1 MVYESDIIYSQRNEC
16 GMVNF
21 FRKLFI
27 KNYEET
33 NNPRVREAHGK
44 LATVVGIVSNLLL
57 FIAKFLI
64 GFFAGSIAIMGDSFN
79 NLSDMGSSSVTL
91 FGIHMAN
98 KPADEDHPYGHERIE
113 YILSLFVSI
122 FIIIIGVELISESF
136 TNFIAGLNE
145 AKTQNYSIA
154 TIIVLVISILI
165 KLWQGLFNKKIGKLI
180 NSLPLEATAAD
191 SINDMISTS
200 AILVATIISMIFP
213 EIKVFEYYI
222 SLDSLMGVGVAIFI
236 IISGIKLIFET
247 IDPLIGVGPDSE
259 FVKKIISDVE
269 SFEGVLGIHDVIC
282 HMYGPTTCFMS
293 VHVEVDCRSDINVS
307 HDLIDNIER
316 IIKEKHHIELVI
328 HMDPIDVHSEEV
340 KLYRDIVSNL
350 LKEYSNKVSFHDFRI
365 VKGETHTNVIFDC
378 VLPCDMKD
386 KKDEIKKML
395 QVELL
400 KHGEIFVVIN
410 FDMCY
415 TTVEE

>member
-1 MVYESDIIYSQRNEC
+1 
-16 GMVNF
+16 MVNI

-27 KNYEET
+27 KNYNET
-33 NNPRVREAHGK
+33 SNPKVREAHGK
-44 LATVVGIVSNLLL
+44 LATIVGIISNLLL
-57 FIAKFLI
+57 FVAKFLI
-64 GFFAGSIAIMGDSFN
+64 GFFAGSISIMGDSFN

-91 FGIHMAN
+91 LGIHMAN

-136 TNFIAGLNE
+136 TNFIDGLT
-145 AKTQNYSIA
+145 APKTQTFSIV

-165 KLWQGLFNKKIGKLI
+165 KLWQGLFNKKVGKLI
-180 NSLPLEATAAD
+180 NSLPLEATASD

-200 AILVATIISMIFP
+200 AILVATILSMIFP
-213 EIKVFEYYI
+213 EIKLFGYYI
-222 SLDSLMGVGVAIFI
+222 SLDSLMGIGVAIFI
-236 IISGIKLIFET
+236 IIAGIKLIFET
-247 IDPLIGVGPDSE
+247 INPLIGVGPDSE
-259 FVKKIISDVE
+259 FVKKIIYDIE
-269 SFEGVLGIHDVIC
+269 AFDGVLGIHDVIC

-328 HMDPIDVHSEEV
+328 HMDPIDIHSEDV
-340 KLYRDIVSNL
+340 KYYRELVTKVLSD
-350 LKEYSNKVSFHDFRI
+350 YSNKVTFHDFRI
-365 VKGETHTNVIFDC
+365 VKGDTHTNVIFDC

-386 KKDEIKKML
+386 KKDEIKKVI
-395 QVELL
+395 QSELSKL
-400 KHGEIFVVIN
+400 GEIYVVIN

-415 TTVEE
+415 TSMSEE

>member
-1 MVYESDIIYSQRNEC
+1 MINI
-16 GMVNF
+16 

-27 KNYEET
+27 KNYNET
-33 NNPRVREAHGK
+33 NNPNVREAHGK
-44 LATVVGIVSNLLL
+44 LATIVGIISNLLL
-57 FIAKFLI
+57 FVAKFLI

-91 FGIHMAN
+91 LGIHMAN

-136 TNFIAGLNE
+136 TNFINGLTEPTVKNF
-145 AKTQNYSIA
+145 SVA

-180 NSLPLEATAAD
+180 NSLPLEATASD

-200 AILVATIISMIFP
+200 AILVATILSMIFP
-213 EIKVFEYYI
+213 EIKLFGYYI
-222 SLDSLMGVGVAIFI
+222 SLDSVMGIGVAIFI
-236 IISGIKLIFET
+236 IIAGIKLIFET
-247 IDPLIGVGPDSE
+247 INPLIGVGPDSE
-259 FVKKIISDVE
+259 FVKKIIYDIE
-269 SFEGVLGIHDVIC
+269 AFEGVLGIHDVIC

-328 HMDPIDVHSEEV
+328 HMDPIDIHSEDV
-340 KLYRDIVSNL
+340 KFYRELVTKV
-350 LKEYSNKVSFHDFRI
+350 LKDYSNKVTFHDFRI
-365 VKGETHTNVIFDC
+365 VKGDTHTNVIFDC

-386 KKDEIKKML
+386 KKDEIKKMI
-395 QVELL
+395 QTELSKL
-400 KHGEIFVVIN
+400 GEIYVVIN

-415 TTVEE
+415 TSMSEE